1 MPNSAILRQRFLAGS
16 DLWMRFQFIG
26 SYDAIKLGLLTS
38 LVLGLL
44 FLLMVQ
50 CIPSAMTYL
59 SVGLGALA
67 FVGLAVM
74 LILFD
79 QT

>member
-1 MPNSAILRQRFLAGS
+1 
-16 DLWMRFQFIG
+16 MRFQFIG

-50 CIPSAMTYL
+50 CVPTAMVYM
-59 SVGLGALA
+59 SIVLGALA
-67 FVGLAVM
+67 FVGLAVV
-74 LILFD
+74 LYLFD
-79 QT
+79 HTYSIA